1 MTDYL
6 EGRDL
11 VPRDL
16 DYKKKV
22 TREMLFDSDNERFPT
37 VTLGRPAYSYERS
50 ELFVEF
56 DASDDP
62 DYLGR
67 AFIRW
72 SAIQWLQMAVS
83 RQMCDLCESIGQ
95 CMECNACE
103 FDLSPFRFKGPCRF
117 QERESRYL
125 CEDCVSELESV
136 VERAVEENPGPFMAR
151 EI

>member
-1 MTDYL
+1 MRDYL
-6 EGRDL
+6 EDRDL
-11 VPRDL
+11 APRDL

-22 TREMLFDSDNERFPT
+22 TREILFESGSDRFPT
-37 VTLGRPAYSYERS
+37 VILGRPAYSYERP

-56 DASDDP
+56 DATEDE

-72 SAIQWLQMAVS
+72 SAVQWLRDSVS
-83 RQMCDLCESIGQ
+83 RQICDLCGELED

-103 FDLSPFRFKGPCRF
+103 FDLSPFEFKGPCRF
-117 QERESRYL
+117 QERESKYL
-125 CEDCVSELESV
+125 CEDCVAGLESV
-136 VERAVEENPGPFMAR
+136 VENAVEAHPGPFMAR